1 MILAIDPGT
10 KRTGWVLIAGT
21 ITDWPY
27 LPLQYGISEPDGMRD
42 IVKGLIPDVQAIVI
56 EKPV

>member
-10 KRTGWVLIAGT
+10 KRTGWVFIAEG
-21 ITDWPY
+21 ITSPVIF
-27 LPLQYGISEPDGMRD
+27 GISEPDEMRP
-42 IVKGLIPDVQAIVI
+42 IIRKYQGQIRAIVI